1 MSSTHWY
8 KSIILTL
15 AATAAAFI
23 PTAAQQQSPLNDT
36 ADGPSYSWGLV
47 RLSVASMRAQ
57 PSHSSEQV
65 SQALMGTPVKIT
77 RQDGGWSHVT
87 TPDGYSGHIID
98 HSLQFLSDSAM
109 ARWCESP
116 RVAVTATHEF
126 MATDS
131 AGHPVTDLV
140 NGCILQILPDGTL
153 LTPDRRRITPREKA
167 YTMLGQWS
175 SAPFRPQDLPRFAE
189 RFTGVVYLWGG
200 MSGKGM
206 DCSGLVR
213 MAYAAQGRILPR
225 DAWQQATQGT
235 EITSTDSLRAGDLI
249 FFGNPQTK
257 RITHV
262 AIYDR
267 DGEYIHASQMVRR
280 NSLRKDSPLYLPL
293 HIITMRR
300 AEGKSFPVGRI
311 L

>member
-1 MSSTHWY
+1 MS
-8 KSIILTL
+8 L
-15 AATAAAFI
+15 
-23 PTAAQQQSPLNDT
+23 
-36 ADGPSYSWGLV
+36 
-47 RLSVASMRAQ
+47 
-57 PSHSSEQV
+57 
-65 SQALMGTPVKIT
+65 
-77 RQDGGWSHVT
+77 

-153 LTPDRRRITPREKA
+153 LTPDRRRITPREKPTPCSA
-167 YTMLGQWS
+167 NGHRPRSGCKTSCASPNGSPAS
-175 SAPFRPQDLPRFAE
+175 STSGEECRAKAWTAPDSSEWPTPRKDASSRATPGNRPHKAPKSHRQTHSRRRPHIFRQPAD
-189 RFTGVVYLWGG
+189 
-200 MSGKGM
+200 
-206 DCSGLVR
+206 
-213 MAYAAQGRILPR
+213 
-225 DAWQQATQGT
+225 
-235 EITSTDSLRAGDLI
+235 
-249 FFGNPQTK
+249 K

-300 AEGKSFPVGRI
+300 TEGKSFPVGRI